1 MYREKDTGTI
11 IAIVGIAIIAFTA
24 IFGGRYIERVSG
36 QKRTPANSI
45 KPNMELHNLRAY
57 VPVDWNQSGNYRM
70 SPSGNCKI
78 LGATTNFSQ
87 ETAERGLFDVELEHK
102 DITLNGIN
110 MSYGYKETETEKYY
124 SYFFSDDNYK
134 YMIVFINN
142 INSDDTC
149 NKYLEQ
155 LERSIT
161 LEK

>member
-1 MYREKDTGTI
+1 MFMYREKDTGTI

-36 QKRTPANSI
+36 QKRTPDNSI

-87 ETAERGLFDVELEHK
+87 DLIFCV
-102 DITLNGIN
+102 
-110 MSYGYKETETEKYY
+110 
-124 SYFFSDDNYK
+124 
-134 YMIVFINN
+134 
-142 INSDDTC
+142 
-149 NKYLEQ
+149 
-155 LERSIT
+155 
-161 LEK
+161 